1 MALSRDVFNMIKPS
15 RTVAGF
21 DQYGNWVEKQVA
33 GETYEEYLAR
43 TGQKEGPSISSQVM
57 AGVIGG
63 VAG

>member
-43 TGQKEGPSISSQVM
+43 TGQKED
-57 AGVIGG
+57 
-63 VAG
+63 